1 MRRLLAYAALPVFAL
16 MSLPALAESFEGDYL
31 PPPGPASYSDTLR
44 QVSQLPAF
52 RAQLMEDEEYRNRA
66 RAMEVAAPVA
76 APQIQPVRNY
86 QVAAIPDYLPMNRV
100 DAQRAP
106 VAMPASNIYGS
117 AAYAAYSGADTAT
130 SYQQAGFIQQPGTP
144 NAPAGSSAAANAAS
158 ANASYGNSGYGSQA
172 SAYGNNTS
180 NYGSSAYGSANYGAS
195 ANAAPAATAPGSQYG
210 NAQYGNAQ
218 YGNTQQ
224 QAANQYDNA
233 QYGNS
238 QYGSAQPSSPLLAQE
253 PAYAVPVPSPAYVGP
268 GPIVPAPAYP
278 VAPAA
283 PAYVAPVPVAP
294 VPEAYAY
301 AAPQAVPAYPAQ
313 PYVAAQNYAAPAPV
327 AEMAPAPVQAP
338 IMAAPQVSMP
348 YNPPIM
354 QGNPVYEYVDAPK
367 PREPDV
373 LPGRQGFFV
382 TLRSGMVFG
391 DDTSFDTAGGATTYQ
406 NSYHTG
412 WNLTGGAGYAFRP
425 FNRYLAPRVEAEF
438 GTIRQSVD
446 KQTVG
451 TFEFKDPDAY
461 GNTDTLAGIFSG
473 YFDLMPYNRW
483 FVPYLGGGIGFA
495 ITDFDRHGV
504 ASPVMADSGFGF
516 AWQAAAGVGI
526 QVSRSSMLDI
536 GYRYFQ
542 APSVSLEARDGT
554 TSETD
559 MGAHMI
565 MVGYRQ
571 GF

>member
-16 MSLPALAESFEGDYL
+16 ITLPAMAENVDGGYL

-44 QVSQLPAF
+44 QVAQLPAF
-52 RAQLMEDEEYRNRA
+52 RAQLMEDEEYRSRA

-86 QVAAIPDYLPMNRV
+86 QVPAIPDYLPMNRV
-100 DAQRAP
+100 DAQRTPAG
-106 VAMPASNIYGS
+106 MPASDIYGS
-117 AAYAAYSGADTAT
+117 ASYAAYSGASAG
-130 SYQQAGFIQQPGTP
+130 SYQQAGFIQQTGTP

-158 ANASYGNSGYGSQA
+158 ANAGYGAAGYGQPASGQA
-172 SAYGNNTS
+172 SAYGSNASNNAS
-180 NYGSSAYGSANYGAS
+180 NYG
-195 ANAAPAATAPGSQYG
+195 AAPAAPAQNSQYG

-218 YGNTQQ
+218 YGNAQQ
-224 QAANQYDNA
+224 QYAANQYDNT

-238 QYGSAQPSSPLLAQE
+238 QGGAQYGAQYGNAQPSSPLLAQE
-253 PAYAVPVPSPAYVGP
+253 PAYAVPVVPGPGPAYVGP

-278 VAPAA
+278 VAPA
-283 PAYVAPVPVAP
+283 YVAPAP
-294 VPEAYAY
+294 EYAY

-327 AEMAPAPVQAP
+327 AEIAPAPVQAP

-348 YNPPIM
+348 YHPPVM

-367 PREPDV
+367 PRPPEV
-373 LPGRQGFFV
+373 IPGRQGFFV
-382 TLRSGMVFG
+382 TLRSGIVFG
-391 DDTSFDTAGGATTYQ
+391 DDTSFDVAGGGATYQ

-412 WNLTGGAGYAFRP
+412 WNVTGGLGYAFRP
-425 FNRYLAPRVEAEF
+425 FNRYMAPRVEAEF

-446 KQTVG
+446 KQTVNG
-451 TFEFKDPDAY
+451 FEFKDPDAY
-461 GNTDTLAGIFSG
+461 GNTDTLAGIVSG
-473 YFDLMPYNRW
+473 YIDLLPYNRW
-483 FVPYLGGGIGFA
+483 FVPYLGGGMGVG
-495 ITDFDRHGV
+495 ITDFNRHGV
-504 ASPVMADSGFGF
+504 TSPVMSDSAFGF

-526 QVSRSSMLDI
+526 QVARNSMLDV
-536 GYRYFQ
+536 GYRYLQ
-542 APSVSLEARDGT
+542 APSVSLESRDGT

-559 MGAHMI
+559 VGAHMI
-565 MVGYRQ
+565 MIGYRQ